1 MIKLN
6 NYKFSYQTM
15 MRSLQIIALLC
26 LVTGVLGI
34 TGIGLNPIRP
44 LHLNK
49 GKITKYLFYIDPEV
63 EITSNAQVK
72 ITFPSEF
79 NMTALAAKL
88 SCHSSSPSY
97 SWKQV
102 PCTYSQ

>member
-1 MIKLN
+1 
-6 NYKFSYQTM
+6 

-49 GKITKYLFYIDPEV
+49 GKITKYLFYIDP
-63 EITSNAQVK
+63 
-72 ITFPSEF
+72 
-79 NMTALAAKL
+79 
-88 SCHSSSPSY
+88 
-97 SWKQV
+97 
-102 PCTYSQ
+102 